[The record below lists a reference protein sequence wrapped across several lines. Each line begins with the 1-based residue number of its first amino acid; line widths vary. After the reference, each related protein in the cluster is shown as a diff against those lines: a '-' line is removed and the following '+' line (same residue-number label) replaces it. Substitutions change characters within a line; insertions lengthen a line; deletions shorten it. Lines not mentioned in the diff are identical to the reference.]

1 VAPYV
6 AALHRAII
14 EAQRPRELQLSELAR
29 ARWETFYAE
38 RAMRK
43 SWGLAGA
50 LTARAEAQVIR
61 LALVYALMD
70 RADEIGVPHLEAG
83 IALEAYAERSALY
96 VFGDSTGNGDAD
108 SIRRT
113 LRDNAD
119 AMTRNDLRAET
130 GIRDGSRMT
139 KALDLLRGLGLVT
152 VTHGAANRNG
162 GPLLPA
168 ALSGDDSAELRGDV
182 TAAFGG
188 DAAI

>member
-1 VAPYV
+1 MKLEEIA
-6 AALHRAII
+6 
-14 EAQRPRELQLSELAR
+14 RELGLSELTP
-29 ARWETFYAE
+29 E
-38 RAMRK
+38 
-43 SWGLAGA
+43 
-50 LTARAEAQVIR
+50 V
-61 LALVYALMD
+61 
-70 RADEIGVPHLEAG
+70 
-83 IALEAYAERSALY
+83 
-96 VFGDSTGNGDAD
+96 TGNGDAD